1 MLPRVAAD
9 VLARMPKRGGPS
21 PSYWRFQACVVL
33 IGAVAGLVTGHYYVM
48 LLAFVVAAYLYKQ
61 ALDKQRSP

>member
-1 MLPRVAAD
+1 
-9 VLARMPKRGGPS
+9 MPKRGGPS